1 VKTGRG
7 NVRKRAV
14 VVGVAV
20 VVALA
25 HFVTGSAYRGPW
37 PELVNGYLMDILVPF
52 AFYFLLILPESP
64 WLKPWPVKGLLVFGA
79 ASCVEIAQY
88 AGVPIFGQTFDP
100 LDFVT
105 YGLGVGLAVVM
116 DTVVL
121 PRLFRFWAA
130 QLCPA
135 S

>member
-1 VKTGRG
+1 MKTGRG

>member
-1 VKTGRG
+1 VKALRG

-20 VVALA
+20 LVALA

-37 PELVNGYLMDILVPF
+37 PELVNGYLMDVLVPL
-52 AFYFLLILPESP
+52 AFYFLLTLPESR
-64 WLKPWPVKGLLVFGA
+64 WLEPWPVRALLVFAA

-105 YGLGVGLAVVM
+105 YGLGVTLAVLL
-116 DTVVL
+116 DTVVF
-121 PRLFRFWAA
+121 PRVLGFWASSPRA
-130 QLCPA
+130 VA
-135 S
+135 

>member
-1 VKTGRG
+1 MKAGRG

-52 AFYFLLILPESP
+52 AFYFLLTLPESP

>member
-52 AFYFLLILPESP
+52 AFYFLLTLPESA
-64 WLKPWPVKGLLVFGA
+64 WLKPWLVKGLLVFGA

-100 LDFVT
+100 LDFVM
-105 YGLGVGLAVVM
+105 YGLGVALAVLL
-116 DTVVL
+116 DTLVFPQVL
-121 PRLFRFWAA
+121 GFWASSPRA
-130 QLCPA
+130 VA
-135 S
+135 

>member
-52 AFYFLLILPESP
+52 AFYFLLTLPESP
-64 WLKPWPVKGLLVFGA
+64 WLKPWLAKGLLVFGG

-88 AGVPIFGQTFDP
+88 AGVPIFGQTFDF

-105 YGLGVGLAVVM
+105 YGLGVALAVLL
-116 DTVVL
+116 DTVFL
-121 PRLFRFWAA
+121 PLVFPFWAPGA
-130 QLCPA
+130 DPGG
-135 S
+135 